1 MGEQHGHDKTITI
14 IINGRKK
21 EVAKKDLSYM
31 DVVNLAYDNSP
42 PTGPNIVFAITYRRG
57 HGDKPEGSLVEGQ
70 SVKVKE
76 GMIFNVTPT
85 DKS

>member
-1 MGEQHGHDKTITI
+1 MGEQHGHNKTITI

-21 EVAKKDLSYM
+21 EVAEKDLSYM
-31 DVVNLAYDNSP
+31 DVVNLAYDNNP

-57 HGDKPEGSLVEGQ
+57 HGEKPEGELVEGQ
-70 SVKVKE
+70 SIKIKE